1 LLSSIF
7 FKSTCLVCGKVSEI
21 ELCDSCINQ
30 FQKLPKNTC
39 PICKNLLKNNICY
52 SCKEKNFKFKKLI
65 ALGVYTGILKVI
77 ISNFKFAKIKRY
89 KEPLGFFL
97 AEKIKQEFD
106 LDKIDYIIPVPLHK
120 EKLKERGFNQSELL
134 AKKISK
140 LIKKP
145 CLKTLNRIK
154 NTLPQYSLSPL
165 EKIKN
170 IKDAF
175 ELDIRKINLQ
185 DKNILIIDDIFT
197 TGSTVQEMCKVLLE
211 NGVKDI
217 YVAVLTKTLN

>member
-1 LLSSIF
+1 M
-7 FKSTCLVCGKVSEI
+7 
-21 ELCDSCINQ
+21 
-30 FQKLPKNTC
+30 
-39 PICKNLLKNNICY
+39 
-52 SCKEKNFKFKKLI
+52 
-65 ALGVYTGILKVI
+65 GVYTGILKVI